1 MDFVLTHFY
10 RLVVHDVVLLNDVYS
25 FYCAGRTEGKTVNEF
40 AEVNESPI
48 TLLLASILYS
58 DGTCFIFRSCPTC

>member
-40 AEVNESPI
+40 AEVRNH
-48 TLLLASILYS
+48 TAACRILYS

>member
-1 MDFVLTHFY
+1 MSMDFVLTHFY

-40 AEVNESPI
+40 AEVRNHTAACKYPI
-48 TLLLASILYS
+48 
-58 DGTCFIFRSCPTC
+58 F

>member
-1 MDFVLTHFY
+1 MSMDFVLTHFY

-40 AEVNESPI
+40 AEVRKH
-48 TLLLASILYS
+48 TVACKYLV
-58 DGTCFIFRSCPTC
+58 F

>member
-1 MDFVLTHFY
+1 MSMDFVLTHFY

-40 AEVNESPI
+40 SEVRKH
-48 TLLLASILYS
+48 TVACKYLV
-58 DGTCFIFRSCPTC
+58 F